1 MLLLISHH
9 CCIHNSTWAAH
20 PITSYILSVNGNI
33 KVFES
38 VADYSECFL
47 LRWELSFSINLF
59 RFWAFFLSGK
69 LQKVTFSSCLSQQ
82 LEKQVYDADGT
93 VRRKDEGYF
102 IVATHV
108 VFVKLRQTCDIY
120 SCCLQNNH
128 TDSSCR
134 VPNGIKRGTL
144 CFLNAAELNGSS
156 ENNKT
161 DFMRK

>member
-9 CCIHNSTWAAH
+9 CCIHNSTLAAH
-20 PITSYILSVNGNI
+20 HITSYILSVNGNI

-59 RFWAFFLSGK
+59 RFWSFFLSGK

-93 VRRKDEGYF
+93 VRRKDEGY
-102 IVATHV
+102 
-108 VFVKLRQTCDIY
+108 CDI
-120 SCCLQNNH
+120 LLFPP
-128 TDSSCR
+128 TLSSL
-134 VPNGIKRGTL
+134 NWDKRAT
-144 CFLNAAELNGSS
+144 FIHAVFKTITPTPPAACQMESNVEPCVS
-156 ENNKT
+156 
-161 DFMRK
+161 